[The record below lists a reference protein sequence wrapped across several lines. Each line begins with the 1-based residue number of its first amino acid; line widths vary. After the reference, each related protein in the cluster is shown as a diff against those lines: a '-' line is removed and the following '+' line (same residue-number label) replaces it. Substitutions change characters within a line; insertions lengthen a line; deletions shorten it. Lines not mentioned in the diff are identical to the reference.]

1 MQEKL
6 KIPKTGVSK
15 FEVKLKL
22 ILMFPNPLFS
32 LHIGLISSVFFLAWY
47 RYRPNQRIWHI
58 VITYNPMEANV
69 CDTELQGHGQWEAG
83 VAEIHT
89 LNPSFHP
96 PAKTSK
102 EAYSLTC
109 TFSLCSSWKQQPA
122 SKLLSSSTIGKN
134 RALEQLGNQKS
145 KHNKKSTA
153 SFLHCKQAEA
163 PLEHAN

>member
-83 VAEIHT
+83 VAE
-89 LNPSFHP
+89 NSHP
-96 PAKTSK
+96 ESLIASTSK
-102 EAYSLTC
+102 N
-109 TFSLCSSWKQQPA
+109 KQR
-122 SKLLSSSTIGKN
+122 SVFTHLYLLPHLFFMKATTSI
-134 RALEQLGNQKS
+134 
-145 KHNKKSTA
+145 
-153 SFLHCKQAEA
+153 
-163 PLEHAN
+163 